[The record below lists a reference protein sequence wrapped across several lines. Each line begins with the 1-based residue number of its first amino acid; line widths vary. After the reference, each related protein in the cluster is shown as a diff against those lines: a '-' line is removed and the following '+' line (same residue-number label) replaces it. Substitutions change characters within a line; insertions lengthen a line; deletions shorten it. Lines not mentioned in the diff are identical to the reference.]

1 MNQTEPGKKLLVI
14 DDEPSTLKML
24 RRLLGV
30 YGYSVLTAG
39 SGEEGLEIFR
49 NERPPLVI
57 TDVRMDGIEVLRHL
71 REISTEVE
79 MIVITGHGDMELAV
93 RSLRNSAS
101 DFINKPI
108 RREALEI
115 ALQRAEEKIE
125 LKRKIRDHAQELES
139 RVEKATADLSH

>member
-39 SGEEGLEIFR
+39 NGEQGLEIFR
-49 NERPPLVI
+49 NELPPMVI
-57 TDVRMDGIEVLRHL
+57 TDIRMPGMDGIEVLRRL
-71 REISTEVE
+71 REISPEVE

-101 DFINKPI
+101 DFITNPFGGRPSRLPSKG
-108 RREALEI
+108 
-115 ALQRAEEKIE
+115 
-125 LKRKIRDHAQELES
+125 RK
-139 RVEKATADLSH
+139 KK

>member
-1 MNQTEPGKKLLVI
+1 MNQTESGKKLLVI

-30 YGYSVLTAG
+30 YGYFVLTAG

-49 NERPPLVI
+49 DERPPLVI
-57 TDVRMDGIEVLRHL
+57 TDIRMPGMDGIEVLRHL
-71 REISTEVE
+71 REISPEVE

-115 ALQRAEEKIE
+115 ALQRAE
-125 LKRKIRDHAQELES
+125 RKNRAQ
-139 RVEKATADLSH
+139 KKN